1 LQVRI
6 LLSNLNNTTEQPRFL
21 SRRHRDP
28 GYGRISDDRQRIPGY
43 APRLKLQTGSMRSAL
58 AAARR

>member
-1 LQVRI
+1 M
-6 LLSNLNNTTEQPRFL
+6 E
-21 SRRHRDP
+21 P
-28 GYGRISDDRQRIPGY
+28 GYGRIRYDRQRITGF